1 MILTAMEERKP
12 NNLEPQRQPDD
23 ERIPEA
29 LFELGQLVV
38 TPGAVEAL
46 KREKRHPVQL
56 ISRHVI
62 GDWGTLPEEDVAE
75 NEFSLKNG
83 YRLFSSY
90 EFESGSKYY
99 VITEWDRSVTTVLLP
114 AEY

>member
-1 MILTAMEERKP
+1 MGEREP
-12 NNLEPQRQPDD
+12 NNIEQNRQPDE

-38 TPGAVEAL
+38 TPGAVESL
-46 KREKRHPVQL
+46 KQDKRHPLQL
-56 ISRHVI
+56 ISRHVV

-75 NEFSLKNG
+75 NAFSLKNG

-90 EFESGSKYY
+90 TFESGNKYY

-114 AEY
+114 SDY